1 MKKLLFFSFL
11 ICINFTYAQ
20 QKLKDADKLFKDM
33 SYVDAAK
40 AYEEYLEKEQNPSIQ
55 TLMNVGDTY
64 YYLNDMRK
72 AVTWYKKLY
81 SVQGQN
87 LNDVYLLRYTQALR
101 GVRDYDDANKITKEY
116 LKGKG
121 DQDKIAGFAR
131 QQKYMDSLDGKPSLY
146 KLVPLDINTSYSD
159 FGSTFYGNQLV
170 YSSSKKGG
178 KLIKRLYSWNEQ
190 PFLSFYVA
198 DRNAAT
204 GALFNEQ
211 PFFSEVNSNYHDATL
226 TFSPDL
232 KTIYFTTN
240 ATRKNKN
247 RLKND
252 KEGVNNFQIL
262 KGTIEN
268 GKVINIEK
276 LFFNSLEYSV
286 GHPTLS
292 PDGKW
297 LFFVSDMPGGYGET
311 DIYVA
316 EVFADGSINSP
327 QNLGPVINT
336 VGREMFPYYNDG
348 VLYFS
353 SDGHYGYGGLDVY
366 ESKHSGKLNFSEPKN
381 VGQPV
386 NSNKDDFSYIIDL
399 ESKYGYVSSNR
410 DAGKGDDDIYYF
422 TKAKAEC
429 NQFVSGRVTNS
440 KSKIPIAGATV
451 KVYDSFGDLKTET
464 TTGEDGRYQ
473 LTVPCGA
480 TYKFEAAKE
489 NFASQEKPVVAT
501 AKNEEKQVVDF
512 ELAKLEDFTVK
523 DGANEKIDINPIY
536 FEYNKWNITP
546 QAVVEL
552 DRVVYVMKT
561 FPKVKIRIESHTDSR
576 GSDSYNLKL
585 SDNRAKAT
593 EKYILENG
601 IVPDRIL
608 SAIGYGETRLKNK
621 CRNGVK
627 CTDAEHAINR
637 RSDFIIVEK

>member
-131 QQKYMDSLDGKPSLY
+131 QQKYMDSLAGKPSLY
-146 KLVPLDINTSYSD
+146 KVVPLEINTSYSD

-198 DRNAAT
+198 DRNVAT

-226 TFSPDL
+226 TFSQDL

-601 IVPDRIL
+601 IAPDRIL

>member
-131 QQKYMDSLDGKPSLY
+131 QQKYMDSLAGKPSLY
-146 KLVPLDINTSYSD
+146 KVVPLEINTSYSD

-198 DRNAAT
+198 DRNVAT

-286 GHPTLS
+286 GHPSLS

-601 IVPDRIL
+601 IAPDRIL

>member
-131 QQKYMDSLDGKPSLY
+131 QQKYMDSLAGKPSLY
-146 KLVPLDINTSYSD
+146 KVVPLEINTSYSD

-204 GALFNEQ
+204 GALFNEH

-276 LFFNSLEYSV
+276 LFFNRLEYSV

-480 TYKFEAAKE
+480 TYKFEAVKE

-523 DGANEKIDINPIY
+523 DGVNEKIDINPIY

-593 EKYILENG
+593 EKHILENG
-601 IVPDRIL
+601 IAPDRIL